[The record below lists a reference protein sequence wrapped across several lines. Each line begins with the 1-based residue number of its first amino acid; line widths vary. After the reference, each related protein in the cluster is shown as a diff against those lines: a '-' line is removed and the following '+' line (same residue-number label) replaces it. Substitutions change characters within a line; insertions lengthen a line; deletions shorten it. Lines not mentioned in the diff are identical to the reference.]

1 MSKSCFN
8 IYCNWYLTT
17 ELDLSFY
24 FQRELDRL
32 ILRVNSLKHTCIKR
46 LFTSYLNANQI
57 QQWITFLKR
66 RGKRLN
72 NDLNLRNKYWKTQ
85 LKFRIRKVLQFSK
98 LNQQFL
104 DKSILI
110 ISDPQFYTLHH
121 KAITWSI

>member
-85 LKFRIRKVLQFSK
+85 LKFQIRKGSQFSK
-98 LNQQFL
+98 SNQLFL

-110 ISDPQFYTLHH
+110 ISDLQFYTLHH
-121 KAITWSI
+121 KVITWSI